1 MYKQAPNQIKTIG
14 EYHLFMDLPKPQHPL
29 ISVVKFEDIKRQP
42 DVNSKSII
50 NNFYSIA
57 LKKSFNA
64 KMKYGQQEYDFDEG
78 VLAFIAP
85 NQVIKVVLEDN
96 EVLRHSGWL
105 LIFHPD
111 FLWNT
116 PLAKKIK
123 QYDYFGYNLTE
134 ALHLSDK
141 EEAMLTGI
149 IQSINQE
156 YHSNI
161 DKFSQDVIVAQLE
174 LLLTYSERFYQRQ
187 FITRK
192 IANHTILDRLENL
205 LKEYFK
211 GNDLVTKGLPTV
223 QYISETLNISPNYL
237 SRLLNTLTGQSTKQ
251 FIQDKLID
259 LAKEKLSTTDLTV
272 NEIAYALGFEHP
284 QSLSK
289 LFKTKTNLTP
299 LEFRQSFY

>member
-1 MYKQAPNQIKTIG
+1 MDKQAPNQIKTIG

-29 ISVVKFEDIKRQP
+29 ISVVKFEDIKRKP

-96 EVLRHSGWL
+96 AVLRHSGWL

-134 ALHLSDK
+134 ALHLSNK
-141 EEAMLTGI
+141 EETMLIGI
-149 IQSINQE
+149 MQNINQE

-192 IANHTILDRLENL
+192 ITNHTILDRLENL

-211 GNDLVTKGLPTV
+211 GNELATKSLPTV

-272 NEIAYALGFEHP
+272 NEIAYELGFEHT
-284 QSLSK
+284 QSFSK

-299 LEFRQSFY
+299 LEFRQSFN